1 MSKKR
6 KTKEKLRLPFFVWTV
21 RDRDGVWQA
30 DGRGNTVNPGR
41 HSLGTKDY
49 EEGLEKLQL
58 LDKVQAVALGLADPS
73 ILSPGTTK
81 SIALDAGKDMYLKH
95 VARPFVAGGGV
106 DKTQQRYEAVLN
118 KFVPWVKLEG
128 LEYWE
133 HIKRRHLTSYADWLL
148 EGEYEYATVFLELTT
163 IKQVFNYFIREE
175 LLPVECKIHMPLRK
189 PSGTNTFCYTKE
201 QLTAMADRCSSRS
214 GLAWLRAIICGLS
227 FTGMRISELTGLR
240 PSDVDLDKNMIT
252 LTDERFNR
260 TAAPGTARR
269 MKNSRNRSFPIHS
282 QLLPIIAPLVKRGAS
297 RVFTGPDGQK
307 ISGDAVRLA
316 FVSEVI
322 DPLSEKY
329 PSGEDEIGFKDGRL
343 HSFRH
348 YFCSLVANAGVSELA
363 VMRWLG
369 HGSSLMV
376 KHYYHLNDPESQRQ
390 MEKVDFKFGSEA
402 E

>member
-1 MSKKR
+1 MNKKR
-6 KTKEKLRLPFFVWTV
+6 TSSEKVRLLFFIWSLRI
-21 RDRDGVWQA
+21 RNGVWQA
-30 DGRGNTVNPGR
+30 DGRGNRVNPGR
-41 HSLGTKDY
+41 HSLGTKDHD
-49 EEGLEKLQL
+49 EAMEKLQL

-73 ILSPGTTK
+73 ILSSPKTK
-81 SIALDAGKDMYLKH
+81 SIALDDGKKMYLKH
-95 VARPFVAGGGV
+95 VARPFVTGGGV
-106 DKTQQRYEAVLN
+106 DKTKLRYDAVLS
-118 KFVPWVKLEG
+118 KSVPWAKQEG
-128 LEYWE
+128 LNYWE

-163 IKQVFNYFIREE
+163 IKQVVNYFIREE
-175 LLPVECKIHMPLRK
+175 MLPIECKIHMPLRK

-214 GLAWLRAIICGLS
+214 GLAWLHAIIAGLS

-240 PSDVDLDKNMIT
+240 PSDVDLNKNMIT

-260 TAAPGTARR
+260 TATPGTARR

-282 QLLPIIAPLVKRGAS
+282 QLLPIIAPLVKRGGN

-316 FVSEVI
+316 FVSDVI
-322 DPLSEKY
+322 EPLSVKF